1 MFISEKFDSIYDDL
15 NIIRNSNE
23 FILYKS
29 NLEDEYA
36 LSQIETL
43 FERYA
48 LNKNGLT
55 QVRLLSAE
63 GMELVRVNKVDN
75 QAIRVPKADLQGKS
89 DRYYYLHALAA
100 SENQIY
106 VSDFDLNIENGV
118 IFVPYEPTI
127 RFTLKIDDTE
137 GKLLGLI
144 VLNFDGEKFFSVISR
159 YESLDISD
167 IEIGILDYNNYWSLN
182 NTNKN
187 DYQYISVTVKS
198 NQSDEMRNIFDE
210 IVQKQGAPKQGAF
223 NFENKYY
230 QYKEIA
236 ELEKS
241 KYLFEGKLFSRYFV
255 SYFNVDKL
263 IEHDHPFIH
272 SSFIV
277 QVIASLLTFI
287 ISYALIY
294 LIGQKRRHNILLL
307 TSAYITNNTREG
319 ILLLGKN
326 KEILY
331 CNSFFEDIYGY
342 KLIEIQNKA
351 IATLFNSG
359 LAFNEASETDE
370 IFNANVWNKTKR
382 GNWLFFAWLSKKAKC

>member
-1 MFISEKFDSIYDDL
+1 LFISEKFDSIYDDL